1 MVQFTLPQSPEIL
14 LNVPGKDSLKTR
26 AKAMDQL
33 IEMMDSGTLPTDL
46 PDGFDPQQF
55 IEVKE
60 QPYTPSVEDDAIAE
74 AVQTLSNL
82 AKLKLKAQ
90 ETRTEALQVREKI
103 DILFSE
109 EPISEDDITSL
120 NDGFKVLKTYA
131 QTNLRYREARTK
143 AEEARSVLDR
153 ALNPTEAESKPPAKK
168 AGLT

>member
-1 MVQFTLPQSPEIL
+1 MVQFTLPQSPEVL
-14 LNVPGKDSLKTR
+14 LSIPGKDSLKTR

-33 IEMMDSGTLPTDL
+33 IELMDTGKLPTDL

-60 QPYTPSVEDDAIAE
+60 QPYTPSTEDDVVAE

-109 EPISEDDITSL
+109 EPISDTDVTSL

-131 QTNLRYREARTK
+131 QTNLRYREARVK

-153 ALNPTEAESKPPAKK
+153 ALNPIEADSKPAKK
-168 AGLT
+168 SSPA